1 MYKRTQ
7 GGAILKT
14 GSRKIEKKERR
25 EQDAEKLEH
34 VKAPIVRRSN

>member
-14 GSRKIEKKERR
+14 DSKKIEKKR
-25 EQDAEKLEH
+25 EGNKMQGTRQGTDSA
-34 VKAPIVRRSN
+34 

>member
-14 GSRKIEKKERR
+14 SSKKMKKKEER
-25 EQDAEKLEH
+25 EQGKKTRYGKRESTLQH
-34 VKAPIVRRSN
+34 R

>member
-14 GSRKIEKKERR
+14 GSRKIEKKEEK
-25 EQDAEKLEH
+25 EQDAGKGGNASREGTDS
-34 VKAPIVRRSN
+34 A